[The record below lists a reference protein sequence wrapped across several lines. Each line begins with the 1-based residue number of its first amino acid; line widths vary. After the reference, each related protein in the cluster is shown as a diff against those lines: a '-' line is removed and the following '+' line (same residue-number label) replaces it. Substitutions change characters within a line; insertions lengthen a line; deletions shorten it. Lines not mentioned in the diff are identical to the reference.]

1 MKNILL
7 AKNIS
12 KSFDG
17 TKVLKEINLSINQGE
32 IISIS
37 GPSGAGKTTLLNI
50 LGTIETPDDDNDS
63 KLMICERD
71 IFGLNDKELSNFR
84 NKNIGFVFQFHE
96 LLPEFTCLE
105 NVCLPA
111 WIGKNNNIKERAISL
126 FKELGLIDK
135 LDKKP
140 ATLSGGE
147 RQRVSVARALIN
159 NPKIILADEPSGN
172 LDSKNSEILYDIF
185 FDLRKKINCTFIIVT
200 HNMQQAARVSEKT
213 AFFHLGKLIEF
224 SDTSKIFTNP
234 KEKRTL
240 GYITGRFG

>member
-1 MKNILL
+1 MENILS

-12 KSFDG
+12 KSFEG

-50 LGTIETPDDDNDS
+50 LGTIEAPDDNNDS

-71 IFGLNDKELSNFR
+71 IFGLNDKELSKFR

-111 WIGKNNNIKERAISL
+111 WIENNNNIKERAISL

-147 RQRVSVARALIN
+147 RQRVSIARALIN

-200 HNMQQAARVSEKT
+200 HNQSLAKKADRQIVIND
-213 AFFHLGKLIEF
+213 GKIIL
-224 SDTSKIFTNP
+224 
-234 KEKRTL
+234 
-240 GYITGRFG
+240 

>member
-1 MKNILL
+1 MENILS

-12 KSFDG
+12 KSFEG

-63 KLMICERD
+63 KLMICERY

-147 RQRVSVARALIN
+147 RQRVSIARALIN

-200 HNMQQAARVSEKT
+200 HNQSLAKKADRQIVIND
-213 AFFHLGKLIEF
+213 GKIIL
-224 SDTSKIFTNP
+224 
-234 KEKRTL
+234 
-240 GYITGRFG
+240 

>member
-50 LGTIETPDDDNDS
+50 LGTIEAPDDTNDS
-63 KLMICERD
+63 KLIICERD
-71 IFGLNDKELSNFR
+71 IFELNDKELSNFR

-111 WIGKNNNIKERAISL
+111 WIGNNNNIKERAISL

-200 HNMQQAARVSEKT
+200 HNQSLAKKADRQIVIND
-213 AFFHLGKLIEF
+213 GKI
-224 SDTSKIFTNP
+224 I
-234 KEKRTL
+234 
-240 GYITGRFG
+240 

>member
-1 MKNILL
+1 MENILL

-12 KSFDG
+12 KSFEG

-50 LGTIETPDDDNDS
+50 LGTIEAPDDNNDS

-71 IFGLNDKELSNFR
+71 IFGLNDKELSKFR

-111 WIGKNNNIKERAISL
+111 WIENNNNIKERAISL

-140 ATLSGGE
+140 STLSGGE
-147 RQRVSVARALIN
+147 RQRVSIARALIN

-200 HNMQQAARVSEKT
+200 HNQSLAKKADRQIVINDGEII
-213 AFFHLGKLIEF
+213 L
-224 SDTSKIFTNP
+224 
-234 KEKRTL
+234 
-240 GYITGRFG
+240 

>member
-1 MKNILL
+1 MENILS

-12 KSFDG
+12 KSFEG

-50 LGTIETPDDDNDS
+50 LGTIETPDDNNDS

-111 WIGKNNNIKERAISL
+111 WIDNNNNIKERAISL
-126 FKELGLIDK
+126 FKELRLIDK

-200 HNMQQAARVSEKT
+200 HNQSLAKKADRQIVIND
-213 AFFHLGKLIEF
+213 GKIIL
-224 SDTSKIFTNP
+224 
-234 KEKRTL
+234 
-240 GYITGRFG
+240 

>member
-12 KSFDG
+12 KSFNE

-50 LGTIETPDDDNDS
+50 LGTIETPDDNNDS

-71 IFGLNDKELSNFR
+71 VFELNDKELSNFR

-105 NVCLPA
+105 YVCLPA
-111 WIGKNNNIKERAISL
+111 WIGKNSNVKERAISL
-126 FKELGLIDK
+126 FKELGVIDK
-135 LDKKP
+135 LDKKQS
-140 ATLSGGE
+140 TLSGGE

-172 LDSKNSEILYDIF
+172 LDSKNSKILYDIF

-200 HNMQQAARVSEKT
+200 HNQSLAKKADRQIV
-213 AFFHLGKLIEF
+213 
-224 SDTSKIFTNP
+224 
-234 KEKRTL
+234 
-240 GYITGRFG
+240 ITDGNIIY

>member
-7 AKNIS
+7 TKNIS

-50 LGTIETPDDDNDS
+50 LGTIETPDDNNDS

-111 WIGKNNNIKERAISL
+111 WIGNNNNIKERAISL

-185 FDLRKKINCTFIIVT
+185 FDLRKKNNCTFIIVT
-200 HNMQQAARVSEKT
+200 HNQSLAKKADRQIVIND
-213 AFFHLGKLIEF
+213 GKI
-224 SDTSKIFTNP
+224 I
-234 KEKRTL
+234 
-240 GYITGRFG
+240 

>member
-1 MKNILL
+1 MENILS

-12 KSFDG
+12 KSFEG

-50 LGTIETPDDDNDS
+50 LGTIEAPDDNNDS

-172 LDSKNSEILYDIF
+172 LDSENSEILYNIF

-200 HNMQQAARVSEKT
+200 HNQSLAKKADRQIVIND
-213 AFFHLGKLIEF
+213 GKIIL
-224 SDTSKIFTNP
+224 
-234 KEKRTL
+234 
-240 GYITGRFG
+240 

>member
-111 WIGKNNNIKERAISL
+111 WIGNNNNIKERAISL

-200 HNMQQAARVSEKT
+200 HNQSLAKKADRQIVIND
-213 AFFHLGKLIEF
+213 GKI
-224 SDTSKIFTNP
+224 I
-234 KEKRTL
+234 
-240 GYITGRFG
+240 

>member
-50 LGTIETPDDDNDS
+50 LGTIETPDDNNDS

-147 RQRVSVARALIN
+147 RQRVSIARALIN

-200 HNMQQAARVSEKT
+200 HNQSLAKKADRQIVIND
-213 AFFHLGKLIEF
+213 GKI
-224 SDTSKIFTNP
+224 I
-234 KEKRTL
+234 
-240 GYITGRFG
+240 

>member
-1 MKNILL
+1 MENILS

-12 KSFDG
+12 KSFEG

-50 LGTIETPDDDNDS
+50 LGTIEAPDDNNDS

-200 HNMQQAARVSEKT
+200 HNQSLAKKADRQIVIND
-213 AFFHLGKLIEF
+213 GKI
-224 SDTSKIFTNP
+224 I
-234 KEKRTL
+234 
-240 GYITGRFG
+240 

>member
-12 KSFDG
+12 KSFNE

-50 LGTIETPDDDNDS
+50 LGTIETPDDNNDS

-71 IFGLNDKELSNFR
+71 VFELNDKELSNFR

-111 WIGKNNNIKERAISL
+111 WIGKNSNVKERAISL

-140 ATLSGGE
+140 STLSGGE

-200 HNMQQAARVSEKT
+200 HNQSLAKKADRQIVIT
-213 AFFHLGKLIEF
+213 DGKI
-224 SDTSKIFTNP
+224 I
-234 KEKRTL
+234 
-240 GYITGRFG
+240 

>member
-1 MKNILL
+1 MENILS

-12 KSFDG
+12 KSFEG

-50 LGTIETPDDDNDS
+50 LGTIETPDDNNDS

-111 WIGKNNNIKERAISL
+111 WIGDNNNIKERAISL

-172 LDSKNSEILYDIF
+172 LDSENSEILYNIF

-200 HNMQQAARVSEKT
+200 HNQSLAKKADRQIVIND
-213 AFFHLGKLIEF
+213 GKIIL
-224 SDTSKIFTNP
+224 
-234 KEKRTL
+234 
-240 GYITGRFG
+240 

>member
-96 LLPEFTCLE
+96 LLPEFTSLE

-111 WIGKNNNIKERAISL
+111 WIDNNNNIKERAISL

-172 LDSKNSEILYDIF
+172 LDSENSEILYNIF

-200 HNMQQAARVSEKT
+200 HNQSLAKKADRQIVIND
-213 AFFHLGKLIEF
+213 GKIIL
-224 SDTSKIFTNP
+224 
-234 KEKRTL
+234 
-240 GYITGRFG
+240 

>member
-50 LGTIETPDDDNDS
+50 LGTIETPDDNNDS

-71 IFGLNDKELSNFR
+71 IFELNDKELSSFR

-111 WIGKNNNIKERAISL
+111 WIGNNNNIKERAISL

-185 FDLRKKINCTFIIVT
+185 FDLRKKINCTFVIVT
-200 HNMQQAARVSEKT
+200 HNQSLAKKADRQIVIND
-213 AFFHLGKLIEF
+213 GKI
-224 SDTSKIFTNP
+224 I
-234 KEKRTL
+234 
-240 GYITGRFG
+240 

>member
-1 MKNILL
+1 MENILS

-17 TKVLKEINLSINQGE
+17 TKVLKEIDLTIKESE

-50 LGTIETPDDDNDS
+50 LGTIETPDVKNDS
-63 KLMICERD
+63 KLMISNTD
-71 IFGLNDKELSNFR
+71 ILGLNDKELSKFR

-96 LLPEFTCLE
+96 LLPEFTCYE

-111 WIGKNNNIKERAISL
+111 WIDDDNNIKDRAISL
-126 FKELGLIDK
+126 FKDLGLVEK

-147 RQRVSVARALIN
+147 RQRVSIARALIN

-172 LDSKNSEILYDIF
+172 LDSKNSEKLYDIF
-185 FDLRKKINCTFIIVT
+185 FDLRKKIKTTFIIVT
-200 HNMQQAARVSEKT
+200 HNQSLAKKADRQIIIKD
-213 AFFHLGKLIEF
+213 GKI
-224 SDTSKIFTNP
+224 I
-234 KEKRTL
+234 
-240 GYITGRFG
+240 

>member
-1 MKNILL
+1 MENILS

-17 TKVLKEINLSINQGE
+17 TKVLKEIDLTIKESE

-50 LGTIETPDDDNDS
+50 LGTIETPDVKNDS
-63 KLMICERD
+63 KLMISNTD
-71 IFGLNDKELSNFR
+71 ILGLNDKELSKFR

-96 LLPEFTCLE
+96 LLPEFTCYE

-111 WIGKNNNIKERAISL
+111 WIDDDDNIKDRAISL
-126 FKELGLIDK
+126 FKDLGLVEK

-147 RQRVSVARALIN
+147 RQRVSIARALIN

-172 LDSKNSEILYDIF
+172 LDSKNSEKLYNIF
-185 FDLRKKINCTFIIVT
+185 FDLRKKIKTTFIIVT
-200 HNMQQAARVSEKT
+200 HNQSLAKKADRQIIIKD
-213 AFFHLGKLIEF
+213 GKI
-224 SDTSKIFTNP
+224 I
-234 KEKRTL
+234 
-240 GYITGRFG
+240 

>member
-50 LGTIETPDDDNDS
+50 LGTIETPDDNNDS

-111 WIGKNNNIKERAISL
+111 WIGKNNNIKEKAISL

-185 FDLRKKINCTFIIVT
+185 FDLRKKNNCTFIIVT
-200 HNMQQAARVSEKT
+200 HNQSLAKKADRQIVIND
-213 AFFHLGKLIEF
+213 GKI
-224 SDTSKIFTNP
+224 I
-234 KEKRTL
+234 
-240 GYITGRFG
+240 

>member
-50 LGTIETPDDDNDS
+50 LGTIEAPDDTNDS
-63 KLMICERD
+63 KLIICERD
-71 IFGLNDKELSNFR
+71 IFELNDKELSNFR

-111 WIGKNNNIKERAISL
+111 WIGKNNNIKEKAISL

-200 HNMQQAARVSEKT
+200 HNQSLAKKADRQIVINDGE
-213 AFFHLGKLIEF
+213 I
-224 SDTSKIFTNP
+224 I
-234 KEKRTL
+234 
-240 GYITGRFG
+240 

>member
-50 LGTIETPDDDNDS
+50 LGTIETPDDNNDS

-105 NVCLPA
+105 NVSLPA

-185 FDLRKKINCTFIIVT
+185 FDLRKKNNCTFIIVT
-200 HNMQQAARVSEKT
+200 HNQSLAKKADRQIV
-213 AFFHLGKLIEF
+213 IN
-224 SDTSKIFTNP
+224 DCKI
-234 KEKRTL
+234 
-240 GYITGRFG
+240 I

>member
-12 KSFDG
+12 KSFEG

-50 LGTIETPDDDNDS
+50 LGTIETPDDNNDS
-63 KLMICERD
+63 KLMIFERD

-111 WIGKNNNIKERAISL
+111 WIDNNNNIKERAISL

-147 RQRVSVARALIN
+147 RQRVSIARALIN

-200 HNMQQAARVSEKT
+200 HNQSLAKKADRQIVIND
-213 AFFHLGKLIEF
+213 GKIIL
-224 SDTSKIFTNP
+224 
-234 KEKRTL
+234 
-240 GYITGRFG
+240 

>member
-50 LGTIETPDDDNDS
+50 LGTIETPDDNNDS

-111 WIGKNNNIKERAISL
+111 WIGNNNNIKERAISL

-185 FDLRKKINCTFIIVT
+185 FDLRKKINCTFVIVT
-200 HNMQQAARVSEKT
+200 HNQSLAKKADRQIVIND
-213 AFFHLGKLIEF
+213 GKIIL
-224 SDTSKIFTNP
+224 
-234 KEKRTL
+234 
-240 GYITGRFG
+240 

>member
-71 IFGLNDKELSNFR
+71 VFGLNDKELSNFR

-200 HNMQQAARVSEKT
+200 HNQSLAKKADRQIVIND
-213 AFFHLGKLIEF
+213 GKI
-224 SDTSKIFTNP
+224 I
-234 KEKRTL
+234 
-240 GYITGRFG
+240 

>member
-12 KSFDG
+12 KSFEG

-50 LGTIETPDDDNDS
+50 LGTIETPDDDNNS

-200 HNMQQAARVSEKT
+200 HNQSLAKKADRQIVIND
-213 AFFHLGKLIEF
+213 GKI
-224 SDTSKIFTNP
+224 I
-234 KEKRTL
+234 
-240 GYITGRFG
+240 

>member
-1 MKNILL
+1 MLL

-50 LGTIETPDDDNDS
+50 LGTIETPDDNNDS

-200 HNMQQAARVSEKT
+200 HNQSLAKKADRQIVIND
-213 AFFHLGKLIEF
+213 GKI
-224 SDTSKIFTNP
+224 I
-234 KEKRTL
+234 
-240 GYITGRFG
+240 

>member
-12 KSFDG
+12 KSFNE

-50 LGTIETPDDDNDS
+50 LGTIETPDDNNDS

-200 HNMQQAARVSEKT
+200 HNQSLAKKADRQIVIND
-213 AFFHLGKLIEF
+213 GKI
-224 SDTSKIFTNP
+224 I
-234 KEKRTL
+234 
-240 GYITGRFG
+240 

>member
-1 MKNILL
+1 MKIILFT
-7 AKNIS
+7 KNIS

-50 LGTIETPDDDNDS
+50 LGTIETPDDNNDS

-185 FDLRKKINCTFIIVT
+185 FDLRKKNNCTFIIVT
-200 HNMQQAARVSEKT
+200 HNQSLAKKADRQIVIND
-213 AFFHLGKLIEF
+213 GKI
-224 SDTSKIFTNP
+224 I
-234 KEKRTL
+234 
-240 GYITGRFG
+240 

>member
-12 KSFDG
+12 KSFNE

-71 IFGLNDKELSNFR
+71 VFELNDKELSNFR

-111 WIGKNNNIKERAISL
+111 WIGKNSNIKERAISL

-200 HNMQQAARVSEKT
+200 HNQSLAKKADRQIVIND
-213 AFFHLGKLIEF
+213 GKI
-224 SDTSKIFTNP
+224 I
-234 KEKRTL
+234 
-240 GYITGRFG
+240 

>member
-1 MKNILL
+1 MENILS

-12 KSFDG
+12 KSFEG

-50 LGTIETPDDDNDS
+50 LGTIEAPDDNNDS

-111 WIGKNNNIKERAISL
+111 WIDNNNNIKERAISL

-147 RQRVSVARALIN
+147 RQRVSIARALIN

-200 HNMQQAARVSEKT
+200 HNQSLAKKADRQIVIND
-213 AFFHLGKLIEF
+213 GKIIL
-224 SDTSKIFTNP
+224 
-234 KEKRTL
+234 
-240 GYITGRFG
+240 

>member
-12 KSFDG
+12 KSFNE

-50 LGTIETPDDDNDS
+50 LGTIEAPDDTNDS
-63 KLMICERD
+63 KLIICERD

-111 WIGKNNNIKERAISL
+111 WIGKNSNVKERAISL

-140 ATLSGGE
+140 SSLSGGE

-172 LDSKNSEILYDIF
+172 LDSKNSKILYDIF

-200 HNMQQAARVSEKT
+200 HNQSLAKKADRQIVMNDGE
-213 AFFHLGKLIEF
+213 I
-224 SDTSKIFTNP
+224 I
-234 KEKRTL
+234 
-240 GYITGRFG
+240 